1 MSNFVIV
8 KKSFCP
14 LVNCPANIAM
24 SGVTFHSSLLLE
36 ESWGPSSLVIDGK
49 PYSNRNHKS
58 CFSTNFEVNPWWRL
72 DMRGLYKVNAIEV
85 VRRVDIDSDELQG
98 AEIRIGDSL
107 ENNGNNN
114 PR

>member
-1 MSNFVIV
+1 
-8 KKSFCP
+8 
-14 LVNCPANIAM
+14 M

-36 ESWGPSSLVIDGK
+36 ESWGPSSVVIDGK
-49 PYSNRNHKS
+49 PYSNHNHKS
-58 CFSTNFEVNPWWRL
+58 CFSTHFEANPWWRL

-85 VRRVDIDSDELQG
+85 VRRVNKDSDELQG
-98 AEIRIGDSL
+98 AEICIGDSL